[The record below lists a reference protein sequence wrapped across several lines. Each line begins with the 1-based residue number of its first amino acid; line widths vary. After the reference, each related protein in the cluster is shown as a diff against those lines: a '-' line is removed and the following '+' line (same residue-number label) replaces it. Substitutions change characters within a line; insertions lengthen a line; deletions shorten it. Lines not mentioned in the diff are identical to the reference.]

1 MAKGERY
8 EVLVGLTYPTTTD
21 LDVWARIWAGDNVSV
36 AERKNKRAEVGAIV
50 SDIPERSIP
59 WLLAQGAIRRPGK
72 GQPAPAAEV
81 EPAPVVPAPVP
92 AWTLPATDESEA
104 E

>member
-21 LDVWARIWAGDNVSV
+21 PDVWARIWAGDSVSP

-50 SDIPERSIP
+50 SDLPERSIP
-59 WLLAQGAIRRPGK
+59 WLLERGNIRKAGK
-72 GQPAPAAEV
+72 GATE
-81 EPAPVVPAPVP
+81 APVAVVEEATTPTDVFPVFRR
-92 AWTLPATDESEA
+92 ASESEA